1 MIAHSGKAVSPDEF
15 LSFHNAGFGKLL
27 GITFRAIQP
36 SRVEVQLQVNDS
48 VCTRPDVVHGG
59 AIMALADC
67 ANGYGAILNLP
78 PEHTTATIESKTNF
92 WGKGRGPTVS
102 AVSQPL
108 HIGRAM
114 SVWRASV
121 FRGDKQ
127 IADVTQTQ
135 LFFRNEGRYTEKDAN
150 GVHTAEWEG
159 TQPFVAAQGSRTRLS
174 RNFSQPVVDE
184 RWRQIF
190 DGACAVI
197 SEKGFAKASIRE
209 IAAASE
215 IPISTMY
222 QYVERK
228 EDLLLH
234 IYEYFMTDVIAALH
248 QKRSDTAIRQ
258 ARLEDLIRTMVGLFD
273 KHHKYIKL
281 MFQETRSLTPAAR
294 DRVYELDAS
303 YIKIV
308 REHLESA
315 IEECGWKRRN
325 AELAANLIYFLC
337 GIWPLRYWTVGKFG
351 QAAVADEIIDLIL
364 NGLSSGRVAED
375 RRA

>member
-1 MIAHSGKAVSPDEF
+1 VSPDEF

-27 GITFRAIQP
+27 GITFLDINP
-36 SRVEVQLQVNDS
+36 GRVEVQLQVNDA

-59 AIMALADC
+59 AIMAMADC

-78 PEHTTATIESKTNF
+78 SEHTTATIESKTNF
-92 WGKGRGPTVS
+92 WGKGSGPIVS
-102 AVSQPL
+102 AISQPL

-114 SVWRASV
+114 SVWRATV
-121 FRGDKQ
+121 FRGEKQ

-135 LFFRNEGRYTEKDAN
+135 LFFRNEGRYAEKRDGSGHAAD
-150 GVHTAEWEG
+150 GDSR
-159 TQPFVAAQGSRTRLS
+159 QPIATAQGARTWLS
-174 RNFSQPVVDE
+174 RNFSQPIVDE

-190 DGACAVI
+190 EGACAVI

-209 IAAASE
+209 IAAAAQ
-215 IPISTMY
+215 IPIATMY

-248 QKRSDTAIRQ
+248 EKQSGPAVPR
-258 ARLEDLIRTMVGLFD
+258 ARLEKLIRTMVGLFD

-294 DRVYELDAS
+294 DRVYELDAH

-308 REHLESA
+308 REHLASA
-315 IEECGWKRRN
+315 IDECGWKRRDT
-325 AELAANLIYFLC
+325 ELAANLVYFLC
-337 GIWPLRYWTVGKFG
+337 GIWPLRHWTIGKFG
-351 QAAVADEIIDLIL
+351 QTAVADEIVDLVL
-364 NGLSSGRVAED
+364 NGLGTGGDSGK